1 MERNQIEQEEDPYSI
16 ENAID
21 EIAQIRADVLL
32 FKNIVEKQ
40 QNTHLPQHT
49 KVFYVVVAC
58 LMACFVCI
66 EFIEQ
71 RYIMRIYKTVATISE
86 LIDLESIE
94 SITPTY
100 ENN

>member
-1 MERNQIEQEEDPYSI
+1 MENSELIKIEEEM
-16 ENAID
+16 D
-21 EIAQIRADVLL
+21 EMAQVRADVLL
-32 FKNIVEKQ
+32 LKKIVEKQ
-40 QNTHLPQHT
+40 QSTHLPQHT
-49 KVFYVVVAC
+49 KLFYVVVAC